1 MALYRLEQEN
11 DLVDPRM
18 VVAFDSWVDAGSA
31 ATSAARRLAEGGNVV
46 ATFDADQLY
55 DYRSRRPT
63 LDIIDGRP
71 ASLAWPELAVRRRRF
86 DGQDLLVLTGPE
98 PDYRWQALAQDVV
111 ALASEL
117 GIVEWISLG
126 SIPAAV
132 PHTRPVTILGTE
144 SRSGL
149 LRGGVAPGPAGIL
162 RVPSAAV
169 SVLDLAVSAADI
181 AAVGYY
187 AQIPHYVTGPYPAA
201 TLELVSLVGRH
212 LGAVIPVL
220 ALRDEADL
228 MRERLDAA
236 TAADEST
243 REYVERLE
251 EMVDEARRP
260 SGDDLISEIEQFL
273 REQGSEGGR
282 GS

>member
-1 MALYRLEQEN
+1 MALYRLEQAN

-31 ATSAARRLAEGGNVV
+31 ATSAARRLADGGSVV
-46 ATFDADQLY
+46 ATFEADLLY

-71 ASLAWPELAVRRRRF
+71 ASLAWPELVVRRRRF
-86 DGQDLLVLTGPE
+86 NGQDLLVLTGPE

-111 ALASEL
+111 ALATEL

-144 SRSGL
+144 SQAGL
-149 LRGGVAPGPAGIL
+149 LRGDVAPGPAGIL

-181 AAVGYY
+181 PAVGYY

-212 LGAVIPVL
+212 LSTVIPVL

-273 REQGSEGGR
+273 REQGSGGSR
-282 GS
+282 GG

>member
-1 MALYRLEQEN
+1 MALYRLEQPAG
-11 DLVDPRM
+11 LVEPLM

-31 ATSAARRLAEGGNVV
+31 ATAAARRLAEGGDVV
-46 ATFDADQLY
+46 ATFDTDELY

-71 ASLAWPELAVRRRRF
+71 ASLIWPELQVRRRRF
-86 DGQDLLVLTGPE
+86 DGRDLLVLTGPE
-98 PDYRWQALAQDVV
+98 PDYHWQALARDTVR
-111 ALASEL
+111 LASEL
-117 GIVEWISLG
+117 GVVAWISLG

-132 PHTRPVTILGTE
+132 PHTRPVNILGTE
-144 SRSGL
+144 SRPGL
-149 LRGGVAPGPAGIL
+149 LLGDVAPGPAGIL

-169 SVLDLAVSAADI
+169 SVLDLAISAADI
-181 AAVGYY
+181 PAVGYY

-212 LGAVIPVL
+212 LGTAIPML

-236 TAADEST
+236 TTADEST

-273 REQGSEGGR
+273 REQGPGGGP

>member
-1 MALYRLEQEN
+1 MALYRLEQAN

-111 ALASEL
+111 ALATEL

>member
-1 MALYRLEQEN
+1 MALYRLEQAN